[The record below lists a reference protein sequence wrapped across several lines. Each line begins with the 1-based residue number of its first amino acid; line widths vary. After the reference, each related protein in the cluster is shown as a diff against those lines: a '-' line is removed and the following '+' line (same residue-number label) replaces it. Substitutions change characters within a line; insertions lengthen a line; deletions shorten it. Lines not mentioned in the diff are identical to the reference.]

1 MFFEQ
6 AKQGF
11 FLGSLNKV
19 CKKKVANNLEIKKK
33 YLPLHPVNGK
43 DADVA
48 QLARAR
54 DL

>member
-6 AKQGF
+6 AMRGVFRVTKIKF
-11 FLGSLNKV
+11 V
-19 CKKKVANNLEIKKK
+19 KKVANNLEIKKK

>member
-1 MFFEQ
+1 MFFERTM
-6 AKQGF
+6 QGD
-11 FLGSLNKV
+11 FLETANKFV
-19 CKKKVANNLEIKKK
+19 KKVANNLEIKKK